1 MHSNLLRHKIC
12 TLDEGRIVNF
22 RDFFEPLQ
30 QRHDISRVCGYQLPL
45 ACHANVKLPRPE
57 LAHLGQGALLTILK
71 S

>member
-1 MHSNLLRHKIC
+1 MHSNLLRHKTC
-12 TLDEGRIVNF
+12 ALDEGRTVNV

-30 QRHDISRVCGYQLPL
+30 QRHEISRVCGYQLPL
-45 ACHANVKLPRPE
+45 ACHASVKLPRE